1 MKIKIKPMKLK
12 IKKINDS
19 IYRRTI
25 HDSDD
30 NEIWSG
36 GDQKYM
42 LDGMLLIDANRIN
55 DLIEQ
60 MRKMPQWNIVEV
72 ENDFT

>member
-1 MKIKIKPMKLK
+1 MKLK